1 MRKKKR
7 EQSLSQIVSHYV
19 LNKRVGKLSKKDLTI
34 IIDGYEFEFNDI
46 HLSIK

>member
-7 EQSLSQIVSHYV
+7 GQSLSQIVSHYV

-34 IIDGYEFEFNDI
+34 IIDGCEFEFNDI
-46 HLSIK
+46 PLDSK